1 MLPDTT
7 VLNNARKSFL
17 YGTLNHQAGQ
27 YANYSAPST
36 TTYNGS
42 NASNF
47 YTIFPIQAPAGSDNK
62 VHIGV
67 DVQAWRRY
75 NSGTISTTW
84 DGVASG
90 TYKVTNGATQSD
102 TSAPG
107 GIRIFESK
115 DIAYNQ
121 FEQGASGAY
130 YGFTKFYIP
139 NVAVASFSSFPMP
152 RPTATY
158 QADDDDYSQQFHM
171 RSDIFYVNTP
181 LMGCSEYTSSN
192 GSGGAICNYQSTSED
207 KTTSLVSATSPCIFQ
222 WSHPAGM
229 LIGGAGAGLA
239 MADMFGQPYIN
250 GSLRD
255 VEQKA
260 RGRNLDSGAT
270 KRLDI
275 AVVALWDTNTG
286 IQVTASNGTS
296 SGTLAFSAGAG
307 GSASNVAVPA
317 LVVFPDALTYD
328 PDGDT
333 IFFEANVSTTAKVE
347 IQTIAL
353 FERSSGV
360 DV

>member
-36 TTYNGS
+36 VTYNGN
-42 NASNF
+42 NAAAF

-67 DVQAWRRY
+67 ELQAWRRY
-75 NSGTISTTW
+75 NSGTISTQW
-84 DGVASG
+84 DGGVTG
-90 TYKVTNGATQSD
+90 TYKVTNGVTQSD

-107 GIRIFESK
+107 GIRIFESQ
-115 DIAYNQ
+115 DISYNLN
-121 FEQGASGAY
+121 EQGSSGAY
-130 YGFTKFYIP
+130 YGFTKFQCGNLAP
-139 NVAVASFSSFPMP
+139 ASFSSFPMP
-152 RPTATY
+152 RPTADY
-158 QADDDDYSQQFHM
+158 QADDADYSQQFHM

-192 GSGGAICNYQSTSED
+192 GSGGALCNYQSTSED

-222 WSHPAGM
+222 WSHPSGL

-260 RGRNLDSGAT
+260 RGRNLDIGAT

-296 SGTLAFSAGAG
+296 SGALGFS
-307 GSASNVAVPA
+307 GSNTVTPA
-317 LVVFPDALTYD
+317 LVVFPAALTYD